1 MTSYA
6 LAIDVGGTKV
16 QAALVDEHGTVLEGS
31 VHRAPTGSGAS
42 SGELLASVAQ
52 VIWNTLSALP
62 DGAELI
68 GAGIGSAGPI
78 DYHRGTISPLNLP
91 AWQDFPLREQV
102 AELVPRLIG
111 VEVPVQ
117 LALDGLAIA
126 MAEQWIGSA
135 TQARNILGMVV
146 STGIG
151 GGLILD
157 GRPILGRNGNA
168 GHIGHVEVAGIGGS
182 DSHGSTTTLESIASG
197 PNSAAWARSQSWI
210 GEGGEDLA
218 KSLREGDP
226 IAIAAVQR
234 SGQAIGQAI
243 AATCA
248 LLDLEIVAIGGGF
261 AGVGPELLERIRTVV
276 AGHHFPYVRDVTIVE
291 SSAGEHAPLVGA
303 AALVYRSDLLPTA

>member
-1 MTSYA
+1 
-6 LAIDVGGTKV
+6 
-16 QAALVDEHGTVLEGS
+16 
-31 VHRAPTGSGAS
+31 
-42 SGELLASVAQ
+42 
-52 VIWNTLSALP
+52 
-62 DGAELI
+62 
-68 GAGIGSAGPI
+68 
-78 DYHRGTISPLNLP
+78 
-91 AWQDFPLREQV
+91 
-102 AELVPRLIG
+102 
-111 VEVPVQ
+111 
-117 LALDGLAIA
+117 
-126 MAEQWIGSA
+126 
-135 TQARNILGMVV
+135 VV

-168 GHIGHVEVAGIGGS
+168 GHIGHVEVAGITGG
-182 DSHGSTTTLESIASG
+182 DSYGSSTTLESIASG
-197 PNSAAWARSQSWI
+197 PNSVSWARSQSWI

-218 KSLREGDP
+218 QSLREGDP

-276 AGHHFPYVRDVTIVE
+276 AGHHFPYVRDVMIVE

-303 AALVYRSDLLPTA
+303 AALIHRSHLLPTA